1 MGKRITALFIGALC
15 LAGGLAAQTPQPIL
29 KGKVIDRGGETV
41 IGAHV
46 KWKNAQGGAVTD
58 LDGNFSI
65 PETGTELVISFLGY
79 KTQTIKIKPGQK
91 NLVITLEDDAQDLDE
106 LVVVGYG
113 TQKKAS
119 LTGSIETIK
128 SEDLLSL
135 PTANLDEALYGQVA
149 GLQVMQ
155 TTGDPSSAKEANLH
169 IRGINN
175 SPLLVI
181 DGVPRFGTTT
191 SDGEMR
197 LSDLNPDDIE
207 SISILKDAAAAAV
220 YGARAANGVILVQTK
235 RASGN
240 QKVSVNYRGQ
250 MNIQQATQLPDFLDA
265 YEYAKLY
272 NRAVENTPGTANAA
286 YTPEQLEMIRTHSNP
301 NVYGDENL
309 LDYLDNVGY
318 TTTHSVS
325 ANGGNQYVKYY
336 ISGGYTHSKGL
347 YSEVNRDRFNYSA
360 KLDATLT
367 KGLVLSLDI
376 TGSRSNSKNSSYTT
390 IDNAY
395 NSSPLQ
401 VLRFDNGYLASVDGS
416 NPLINV
422 EGLGGYIK
430 DTGKMNTI
438 TANLRWELPWVKGL
452 SVYARATFDNNTR
465 IEKTFDKP
473 VTLYTY
479 DQQTGQFDTDPN
491 TVYPT
496 AKVSIEQIDR
506 FVDNQLYEAGINYN
520 RTFAA
525 KHDVGA
531 MLVANY
537 QQTHNQYMTGENQNA
552 SIYPETIVLQARMTI
567 GTAVTARLLGSET
580 YNQRASL
587 IGRLNYGYDYRY
599 FVEASFRVDGSTYF
613 HPDHR
618 WGFFPSVSAS
628 WVLSNETFFKN
639 WKQKVLSNV
648 KFRASTGLLG
658 DDGLVG
664 EYSYLLTYI
673 ESTREGYNIGGNYRP
688 GIIMSTGNYPNPELT
703 WGKSHDYNIAADLG
717 FWDNRFGLTFEH
729 YWRYETDK
737 ITAAPSYLYPP
748 STGVD
753 GNVPNMNFSKLKAW
767 GWDLTLTHRNTVG
780 KVKYNVDLT
789 LAKSQDKYLDFGDE
803 SSVTPNLRRV
813 GRSSMVWSM
822 YEAEGLFQSQEEI
835 DNWPLDQD
843 GQGNAT
849 LAPGDIKYKDQDGNH
864 VLDTKDLVYV
874 KNSSNPDFNF
884 SLRLG
889 ASYKGFFVN
898 VMFQGATGYQ
908 QNIKELYTT
917 NSGSLQRFQKY
928 HLTDTWTP
936 DNPGA
941 SLPRIKFATANDN
954 NRKESTFW
962 VRDCDFLRLKSLSL
976 GYALQPAVLKKLKLT
991 SASIALQGSNLVTW
1005 SSLSD
1010 LGMDPESLRG
1020 YPIQRSYGITLNLG
1034 F

>member
-1 MGKRITALFIGALC
+1 MKHKSIYTLITAALIC
-15 LAGGLAAQTPQPIL
+15 GNIDAQNALPML

-46 KWKNAQGGAVTD
+46 RWKNDKAAAVTD
-58 LDGNFSI
+58 LDGNFTI
-65 PETGTELVISFLGY
+65 PESGTELVVSFLGY
-79 KTQTIKIKPGQK
+79 KTQYVKVKPGQK
-91 NLVITLEDDAQDLDE
+91 DLVIRLEDDAQELDE
-106 LVVVGYG
+106 LVVIGYG
-113 TQKKAS
+113 TQKKSS

-128 SEDLLSL
+128 SEDLLSM

-181 DGVPRFGTTT
+181 DGVPRFGTNT

-235 RASGN
+235 RAAGN

-250 MNIQQATQLPDFLDA
+250 MNIQQATQLPEFLDA
-265 YEYAKLY
+265 YNYALLY
-272 NRAVENTPGTANAA
+272 NKAVENTPGTTNTA
-286 YTPEQLEMIRTHSNP
+286 YTPEQLEQIRTHSNP
-301 NVYGDENL
+301 NLYGDEDL
-309 LDYLDNVGY
+309 LDYLDNIGY

-325 ANGGNQYVKYY
+325 ANGGNQFLKYY
-336 ISGGYTHSKGL
+336 ISGGYTHSQGL
-347 YSEVNRDRFNYSA
+347 YSGVNRDRFNYSA

-376 TGSRSNSKNSSYTT
+376 MGARTDSKNSSYTT
-390 IDNAY
+390 IDAAY
-395 NSSPLQ
+395 NFSPLQ
-401 VLRFDNGYLASVDGS
+401 VLRFSNGYMASIDGS

-430 DTGKMNTI
+430 DTGRMNTI
-438 TANLRWELPWVKGL
+438 TANLKWELPWVKGL
-452 SVYARATFDNNTR
+452 SMYARATFDNNNR
-465 IEKTFDKP
+465 MEKTFSKP

-479 DQQTGQFDTDPN
+479 DAQTGDYAIDPN

-496 AKVSIEQIDR
+496 AKVTVEQTDR
-506 FVDNQLYEAGINYN
+506 FVNNQLYEAGINYN
-520 RTFAA
+520 RTFNS

-552 SIYPETIVLQARMTI
+552 AIYPEII
-567 GTAVTARLLGSET
+567 GTAVSARLIGSEA

-599 FVEASFRVDGSTYF
+599 FIEASFRVDGSTYF

-618 WGFFPSVSAS
+618 WGFFPSVSGS
-628 WVLSNETFFKN
+628 WVLSNEKFFKEWN
-639 WKQKVLSNV
+639 QKVLSNV

-664 EYSYLLTYI
+664 EYAYLLTFM
-673 ESTREGYNIGGNYRP
+673 ESTREGYNIGGIYRP
-688 GIIMSTGNYPNPELT
+688 GIIMNTGNYPNPELT
-703 WGKSHDYNIAADLG
+703 WGKSHDYNIATDLG
-717 FWDNRFGLTFEH
+717 FWDNRFGLTFEY
-729 YWRYETDK
+729 YWRFETDK

-748 STGVD
+748 STGVS

-767 GWDLTLTHRNTVG
+767 GWDLTLTHRNTIG

-789 LAKSQDKYLDFGDE
+789 LAKSDDKYLDFGDE
-803 SSVTPNLRRV
+803 SSVSPNLRRV
-813 GRSSMVWSM
+813 GRSSMVWAM
-822 YEAEGLFQSQEEI
+822 YEAEGLFQSQKEI
-835 DNWPLDQD
+835 DAYMPNMSEADK
-843 GQGNAT
+843 AA
-849 LAPGDIKYKDQDGNH
+849 LAPGDIKYKDQNNDGK
-864 VLDTKDLVYV
+864 LTTEDMIYV

-884 SLRLG
+884 SIRLG
-889 ASYKGFFVN
+889 ASYKGFFIN
-898 VMFQGATGYQ
+898 AMFQGATGYQ

-917 NSGSLQRFQKY
+917 NSGSLQRFQEY
-928 HLTDTWTP
+928 HLTDCWSS
-936 DNPGA
+936 DNPNA
-941 SLPRIKFATANDN
+941 TLPRIKFATANDN

-962 VRDCDFLRLKSLSL
+962 IRDCDFLRLKSLSI
-976 GYALQPAVLKKLKLT
+976 GYAFQPALLKKIKLN
-991 SASIALQGSNLVTW
+991 SASIALQGSNLLTW
-1005 SSLSD
+1005 SSISD

>member
-1 MGKRITALFIGALC
+1 MKHKCIYTLITAALIC
-15 LAGGLAAQTPQPIL
+15 GNIDAQNALPML

-46 KWKNAQGGAVTD
+46 RWKNDKAAAVTD
-58 LDGNFSI
+58 LDGNFTI
-65 PETGTELVISFLGY
+65 PESGTELVVSFLGY
-79 KTQTIKIKPGQK
+79 KTQYVKVKPGQK
-91 NLVITLEDDAQDLDE
+91 DLIIRLEDDAQELDE
-106 LVVVGYG
+106 LVVIGYG
-113 TQKKAS
+113 TQKKSS

-128 SEDLLSL
+128 SEDLLSM

-181 DGVPRFGTTT
+181 DGVPRFGTST

-250 MNIQQATQLPDFLDA
+250 MNIQQATQLPEFLDA
-265 YEYAKLY
+265 YNYALLY
-272 NRAVENTPGTANAA
+272 NKAVENTPGTTNTA
-286 YTPEQLEMIRTHSNP
+286 YTPEQLEQIRTHSNP
-301 NVYGDENL
+301 NLYGDEDL
-309 LDYLDNVGY
+309 LDYLDNIGY

-325 ANGGNQYVKYY
+325 ANGGNQFLKYY
-336 ISGGYTHSKGL
+336 ISGGYTHSQGL
-347 YSEVNRDRFNYSA
+347 YSGVNRDRFNYSA

-376 TGSRSNSKNSSYTT
+376 MGARTDSKNSSYTT
-390 IDNAY
+390 IDAAY
-395 NSSPLQ
+395 NFSPLQ
-401 VLRFDNGYLASVDGS
+401 VLRFSNGYMASIDGS

-430 DTGKMNTI
+430 DTGRMNTI
-438 TANLRWELPWVKGL
+438 TANLKWELPWVKGL
-452 SVYARATFDNNTR
+452 SMYARATFDNNTR
-465 IEKTFDKP
+465 MEKTFSKP

-479 DQQTGQFDTDPN
+479 DAQTGDYAIDPN

-496 AKVSIEQIDR
+496 AKVTVEQTDR
-506 FVDNQLYEAGINYN
+506 FVNNQLYEAGINYN
-520 RTFAA
+520 RTFNS

-552 SIYPETIVLQARMTI
+552 AIYPEII
-567 GTAVTARLLGSET
+567 GTAVSARLIGSEA

-599 FVEASFRVDGSTYF
+599 FIEASFRVDGSTYF

-618 WGFFPSVSAS
+618 WGFFPSISGS
-628 WVLSNETFFKN
+628 WVLSNEKFFKEWN
-639 WKQKVLSNV
+639 QKVLSNV

-664 EYSYLLTYI
+664 EYAYLLTFM
-673 ESTREGYNIGGNYRP
+673 ESTREGYNIGGIYRP
-688 GIIMSTGNYPNPELT
+688 GIIMNTGNYPNPELT
-703 WGKSHDYNIAADLG
+703 WGKSHDYNIATDLG
-717 FWDNRFGLTFEH
+717 FWDNRFGLTFEY
-729 YWRYETDK
+729 YWRFETDK

-748 STGVD
+748 STGVS

-767 GWDLTLTHRNTVG
+767 GWDLTLTHRNTIG

-789 LAKSQDKYLDFGDE
+789 LAKSDDKYLDFGDE
-803 SSVTPNLRRV
+803 SSVSPNLRRV
-813 GRSSMVWSM
+813 GRSSMVWAM

-835 DNWPLDQD
+835 DAYMPNMSEADK
-843 GQGNAT
+843 AA
-849 LAPGDIKYKDQDGNH
+849 LAPGDIKYKDQNNDGK
-864 VLDTKDLVYV
+864 LTTEDMIYV

-884 SLRLG
+884 SIRLG
-889 ASYKGFFVN
+889 ASYKGFFIN
-898 VMFQGATGYQ
+898 AMFQGATGYQ

-917 NSGSLQRFQKY
+917 NSGSLQRFQEY
-928 HLTDTWTP
+928 HLTDCWSS
-936 DNPGA
+936 DNPNA
-941 SLPRIKFATANDN
+941 TLPRIKFATANDN

-962 VRDCDFLRLKSLSL
+962 IRDCDFLRLKSLSI
-976 GYALQPAVLKKLKLT
+976 GYAFQPALLKKIKLN
-991 SASIALQGSNLVTW
+991 SASIALQGSNLLTW
-1005 SSLSD
+1005 SSISD

>member
-113 TQKKAS
+113 TQKIAS

-325 ANGGNQYVKYY
+325 ANGGNQY

-347 YSEVNRDRFNYSA
+347 YSGVNRDRFNYSA

-390 IDNAY
+390 IDNSY

-552 SIYPETIVLQARMTI
+552 SIYPETI

>member
-1 MGKRITALFIGALC
+1 MKHKSIYTLITAALIC
-15 LAGGLAAQTPQPIL
+15 GNIDAQNALPML

-46 KWKNAQGGAVTD
+46 RWKNDKAAAVTD
-58 LDGNFSI
+58 LDGNFTI
-65 PETGTELVISFLGY
+65 PESGTELVVSFLGY
-79 KTQTIKIKPGQK
+79 KTQYVKVKPGQK
-91 NLVITLEDDAQDLDE
+91 NLVIRLEDDAQELDE
-106 LVVVGYG
+106 LVVIGYG
-113 TQKKAS
+113 TQKKSS

-128 SEDLLSL
+128 SEDLLSM

-181 DGVPRFGTTT
+181 DGVPRFGTNT

-235 RASGN
+235 RAAGN

-250 MNIQQATQLPDFLDA
+250 MNIQQATQLPEFLDA
-265 YEYAKLY
+265 YNYALLY
-272 NRAVENTPGTANAA
+272 NKAVENTPGTTNTA
-286 YTPEQLEMIRTHSNP
+286 YTPEQLEQIRTHSNP
-301 NVYGDENL
+301 NLYGDEDL
-309 LDYLDNVGY
+309 LDYLDNIGY
-318 TTTHSVS
+318 STTHSVS
-325 ANGGNQYVKYY
+325 ANGGNQFLKYY
-336 ISGGYTHSKGL
+336 ISGGYTHSQGL
-347 YSEVNRDRFNYSA
+347 YSGVNRDRFNYSA

-376 TGSRSNSKNSSYTT
+376 MGARTDSKNSSYTT
-390 IDNAY
+390 IDAAY
-395 NSSPLQ
+395 NFSPLQ
-401 VLRFDNGYLASVDGS
+401 VLRFSNGYMASIDGS

-430 DTGKMNTI
+430 DTGRMNTI
-438 TANLRWELPWVKGL
+438 TANLKWELPWVKGL
-452 SVYARATFDNNTR
+452 SMYARATFDNNNR
-465 IEKTFDKP
+465 MEKTFSKP

-479 DQQTGQFDTDPN
+479 DAQTGDYAIDPN

-496 AKVSIEQIDR
+496 AKVTVEQTDR
-506 FVDNQLYEAGINYN
+506 FVNNQLYEAGINYN
-520 RTFAA
+520 RTFNS

-552 SIYPETIVLQARMTI
+552 AIYPEII
-567 GTAVTARLLGSET
+567 GTAVSARLIGSEA

-599 FVEASFRVDGSTYF
+599 FIEASFRVDGSTYF

-618 WGFFPSVSAS
+618 WGFFPSVSGS
-628 WVLSNETFFKN
+628 WVLSNEKFFKEWN
-639 WKQKVLSNV
+639 QKVLSNV

-664 EYSYLLTYI
+664 EYAYLLTFM
-673 ESTREGYNIGGNYRP
+673 ESTREGYNIGGIYRP
-688 GIIMSTGNYPNPELT
+688 GIVMNTGNYPNPELT
-703 WGKSHDYNIAADLG
+703 WGKSHDYNIATDLG
-717 FWDNRFGLTFEH
+717 FWDNRFGLTFEY
-729 YWRYETDK
+729 YWRFETDK

-748 STGVD
+748 STGVS

-767 GWDLTLTHRNTVG
+767 GWDLTLTHRNTIG

-789 LAKSQDKYLDFGDE
+789 LAKSDDKYLDFGDE
-803 SSVTPNLRRV
+803 SSVSPNLRRV
-813 GRSSMVWSM
+813 GRSSMVWAM

-835 DNWPLDQD
+835 DAYMPNMSEADK
-843 GQGNAT
+843 AA
-849 LAPGDIKYKDQDGNH
+849 LAPGDIKYKDQKNDGR
-864 VLDTKDLVYV
+864 LTTEDMIYV

-884 SLRLG
+884 SIRLG
-889 ASYKGFFVN
+889 ASYKGFFIN
-898 VMFQGATGYQ
+898 AMFQGATGYQ

-917 NSGSLQRFQKY
+917 NSGSLQRFQEY
-928 HLTDTWTP
+928 HLTDCWSS
-936 DNPGA
+936 DNPNA
-941 SLPRIKFATANDN
+941 TLPRIKFATANDN

-962 VRDCDFLRLKSLSL
+962 IRDCDFLRLKSLSI
-976 GYALQPAVLKKLKLT
+976 GYAFQPALLKKIKLN
-991 SASIALQGSNLVTW
+991 SASIALQGSNLLTW
-1005 SSLSD
+1005 SSISD

>member
-1 MGKRITALFIGALC
+1 MKHKSIYTLITAALIC
-15 LAGGLAAQTPQPIL
+15 GNIDAQNALPML

-46 KWKNAQGGAVTD
+46 RWKNDKAAAVTD
-58 LDGNFSI
+58 LDGNFTI
-65 PETGTELVISFLGY
+65 PESGTELVVSFLGY
-79 KTQTIKIKPGQK
+79 KTQYVKVKPGQK
-91 NLVITLEDDAQDLDE
+91 NLVIRLEDDAQELDE
-106 LVVVGYG
+106 LVVIGYG
-113 TQKKAS
+113 TQKKSS

-128 SEDLLSL
+128 SEDLLSM

-181 DGVPRFGTTT
+181 DGVPRFGTNT

-235 RASGN
+235 RAAGN

-250 MNIQQATQLPDFLDA
+250 MNIQQATQLPEFLDA
-265 YEYAKLY
+265 YNYALLY
-272 NRAVENTPGTANAA
+272 NKAVENTPGTTNTA
-286 YTPEQLEMIRTHSNP
+286 YTPEQLEQIRTHSNP
-301 NVYGDENL
+301 NLYGDEDL
-309 LDYLDNVGY
+309 LDYLDNIGY
-318 TTTHSVS
+318 STTHSVS
-325 ANGGNQYVKYY
+325 ANGGNQFLKYY
-336 ISGGYTHSKGL
+336 ISGGYTHSQGL
-347 YSEVNRDRFNYSA
+347 YSGVNRDRFNYSA

-376 TGSRSNSKNSSYTT
+376 MGARTDSKNSSYTT
-390 IDNAY
+390 IDAAY
-395 NSSPLQ
+395 NFSPLQ
-401 VLRFDNGYLASVDGS
+401 VLRFSNGYMASIDGS

-430 DTGKMNTI
+430 DTGRMNTI
-438 TANLRWELPWVKGL
+438 TANLKWELPWVKGL
-452 SVYARATFDNNTR
+452 SMYARATFDNNNR
-465 IEKTFDKP
+465 MEKTFSKP

-479 DQQTGQFDTDPN
+479 DAQTGDYAIDPN

-496 AKVSIEQIDR
+496 AKVTVEQTDR
-506 FVDNQLYEAGINYN
+506 FVNNQLYEAGINYN
-520 RTFAA
+520 RTFNS

-552 SIYPETIVLQARMTI
+552 AIYPEII
-567 GTAVTARLLGSET
+567 GTAVSARLIGSEA

-599 FVEASFRVDGSTYF
+599 FIEASFRVDGSTYF

-618 WGFFPSVSAS
+618 WGFFPSVSGS
-628 WVLSNETFFKN
+628 WVLSNEKFFKEWN
-639 WKQKVLSNV
+639 QKVLSNV

-664 EYSYLLTYI
+664 EYAYLLTFM
-673 ESTREGYNIGGNYRP
+673 ESTREGYNIGGIYRP
-688 GIIMSTGNYPNPELT
+688 GIVMNTGNYPNPELT
-703 WGKSHDYNIAADLG
+703 WGKSHDYNIATDLG
-717 FWDNRFGLTFEH
+717 FWDNRFGLTFEY
-729 YWRYETDK
+729 YWRFETDK

-748 STGVD
+748 STGVS

-767 GWDLTLTHRNTVG
+767 GWDLTLTHRNTIG

-789 LAKSQDKYLDFGDE
+789 LAKSDDKYLNFGDE
-803 SSVTPNLRRV
+803 SSVSPNLRRV
-813 GRSSMVWSM
+813 GRSSMVWAM

-835 DNWPLDQD
+835 DAYMHNMSEADK
-843 GQGNAT
+843 AA
-849 LAPGDIKYKDQDGNH
+849 LAPGDIKYKDQNNDGR
-864 VLDTKDLVYV
+864 LTTEDMIYV

-884 SLRLG
+884 SIRLG
-889 ASYKGFFVN
+889 ASYKGFFIN
-898 VMFQGATGYQ
+898 AMFQGATGYQ

-917 NSGSLQRFQKY
+917 NSGSLQRFQEY
-928 HLTDTWTP
+928 HLTDCWSS
-936 DNPGA
+936 DNPNA
-941 SLPRIKFATANDN
+941 TLPRIKFATANDN

-962 VRDCDFLRLKSLSL
+962 IRDCDFLRLKSLSI
-976 GYALQPAVLKKLKLT
+976 GYAFQPALLKKIKLN
-991 SASIALQGSNLVTW
+991 SASIALQGSNLLTW
-1005 SSLSD
+1005 SSISD

>member
-1 MGKRITALFIGALC
+1 MRKRISTWLACALLLC
-15 LAGGLAAQTPQPIL
+15 GGLAAQNTAPRPVV
-29 KGKVIDRGGETV
+29 KGKVVDQGGETV

-46 KWKNAQGGAVTD
+46 KWKGDKLGAVTD

-65 PETGTELVISFLGY
+65 PENGTELVISFLGY
-79 KTQTIKIKPGQK
+79 KTRTVKVRPGQQ
-91 NLVITLEDDAQDLDE
+91 NLVVTLEDDAQDLDE
-106 LVVVGYG
+106 LVVIGYG
-113 TQKKAS
+113 TQKKSS
-119 LTGSIETIK
+119 LTSSIETIK
-128 SEDLLSL
+128 REDILAM

-155 TTGDPSSAKEANLH
+155 TTGDPSSAKETDLH

-175 SPLLVI
+175 APLLVI
-181 DGVPRFGTTT
+181 DGVPRFGTST

-220 YGARAANGVILVQTK
+220 YGSRAANGVILVQTK
-235 RASGN
+235 RAEGN

-250 MNIQQATQLPDFLDA
+250 MNIQQAAQLPDFLDA
-265 YEYAKLY
+265 YQYALLY
-272 NRAVENTPGTANAA
+272 NRAVENTPETTNTP

-325 ANGGNQYVKYY
+325 ANGGNQYVRYY

-347 YSEVNRDRFNYSA
+347 YSGVNRDRFNYSA
-360 KLDATLT
+360 KLDATLA
-367 KGLVLSLDI
+367 KGLTLSLDI
-376 TGSRSNSKNSSYTT
+376 TGSNSKSKNSSYTT
-390 IDNAY
+390 VDAAY
-395 NSSPLQ
+395 NFSPLE
-401 VLRFDNGYLASVDGS
+401 VLRFQNGDLASLDGS
-416 NPLINV
+416 NPLINIY
-422 EGLGGYIK
+422 GMGGYIK
-430 DTGKMNTI
+430 DTGKMNTV

-452 SVYARATFDNNTR
+452 SVYARATFDNNSR
-465 IEKTFDKP
+465 IEKTFSKP

-479 DQQTGQFDTDPN
+479 DEQTGQYETDPN

-496 AKVSIEQIDR
+496 AKVTNEQIDR
-506 FVDNQLYEAGINYN
+506 FVNNQLYEAGINYA
-520 RTFAA
+520 RTFNAR
-525 KHDVGA
+525 HDFSA

-552 SIYPETIVLQARMTI
+552 SIFPEII
-567 GTAVTARLLGSET
+567 GTAVSARLIGSET

-587 IGRLNYGYDYRY
+587 VGRLTYGYANRY
-599 FVEASFRVDGSTYF
+599 FVEGSFRVDGSTYF
-613 HPDHR
+613 HPDNR
-618 WGFFPSVSAS
+618 WGFFPSISAS
-628 WVLSNETFFKN
+628 WVLSNEEFFKRWN
-639 WKQKVLSNV
+639 QPVLSNV

-664 EYSYLLTYI
+664 EYSYLMTYI
-673 ESTREGYNIGGNYRP
+673 ESTRGGYNIGGNFRP
-688 GIIMSTGNYPNPELT
+688 GIIMNTGNYPNPELT

-717 FWDNRFGLTFEH
+717 FWDNRFGLTFEY
-729 YWRYETDK
+729 YWRFETDK
-737 ITAAPSYLYPP
+737 ITSAPAYLYPP
-748 STGVD
+748 TTGVD

-767 GWDLTLTHRNTVG
+767 GWDLTLTHRNTIG

-789 LAKSQDKYLDFGDE
+789 LAKSDDKYLDYGDE
-803 SSVTPNLRRV
+803 SSLSPNRWRA

-822 YEAEGLFQSQEEI
+822 YEAAGLFQSQEEI
-835 DNWPLDQD
+835 DNWPVDQD
-843 GQGNAT
+843 GQRNAT
-849 LAPGDIKYKDQDGNH
+849 LAPGDIKYKDQNGDH
-864 VLDTKDLVYV
+864 KLSTEDLIYV

-898 VMFQGATGYQ
+898 AMFQGATGYQ

-917 NSGSLQRFQKY
+917 NSGTLQRFQDY
-928 HLTDTWTP
+928 HLTDTWSK
-936 DNPGA
+936 DNPNA

-954 NRKESTFW
+954 NRRESTFW
-962 VRDCDFLRLKSLSL
+962 VRDCDFLRLKTLSV
-976 GYALQPAVLKKLKLT
+976 GYALQPKTLKKLKLS

-1005 SSLSD
+1005 SSIKD

>member
-1 MGKRITALFIGALC
+1 MKHKSIYTLITAALIC
-15 LAGGLAAQTPQPIL
+15 GNIDAQNALPML

-46 KWKNAQGGAVTD
+46 RWKNDKAAAVTD
-58 LDGNFSI
+58 LDGNFTI
-65 PETGTELVISFLGY
+65 PESGTELVVSFLGY
-79 KTQTIKIKPGQK
+79 KTQYVKVKPGQK
-91 NLVITLEDDAQDLDE
+91 NLVIRLEDDAQELDE
-106 LVVVGYG
+106 LVVIGYG
-113 TQKKAS
+113 TQKKSS

-128 SEDLLSL
+128 SEDLLSM

-181 DGVPRFGTTT
+181 DGVPRFGTNT

-235 RASGN
+235 RAAGN

-250 MNIQQATQLPDFLDA
+250 MNIQQATQLPEFLDA
-265 YEYAKLY
+265 YNYALLY
-272 NRAVENTPGTANAA
+272 NKAVENTPGTTNTA
-286 YTPEQLEMIRTHSNP
+286 YTPEQLEQIRTHSNP
-301 NVYGDENL
+301 NLYGDEDL
-309 LDYLDNVGY
+309 LDYLDNIGY

-325 ANGGNQYVKYY
+325 ANGGNQFLKYY
-336 ISGGYTHSKGL
+336 ISGGYTHSQGL
-347 YSEVNRDRFNYSA
+347 YSGVNRDRFNYSA

-376 TGSRSNSKNSSYTT
+376 MGARTDSKNSSYTT
-390 IDNAY
+390 IDAAY
-395 NSSPLQ
+395 NFSPLQ
-401 VLRFDNGYLASVDGS
+401 VLRFSNGYMASIDGS

-430 DTGKMNTI
+430 DTGRMNTI
-438 TANLRWELPWVKGL
+438 TANLKWELPWVKGL
-452 SVYARATFDNNTR
+452 SMYARATFDNNNR
-465 IEKTFDKP
+465 MEKTFSKP

-479 DQQTGQFDTDPN
+479 DAQTGDYAIDPN

-496 AKVSIEQIDR
+496 AKVTVEQTDR
-506 FVDNQLYEAGINYN
+506 FVNNQLYEAGINYN
-520 RTFAA
+520 RTFNS

-552 SIYPETIVLQARMTI
+552 AIYPEII
-567 GTAVTARLLGSET
+567 GTAVSARLIGSEA

-599 FVEASFRVDGSTYF
+599 FIEASFRVDGSTYF

-618 WGFFPSVSAS
+618 WGFFPSVSGS
-628 WVLSNETFFKN
+628 WVLSNEKFFKEWN
-639 WKQKVLSNV
+639 QKVLSNV

-664 EYSYLLTYI
+664 EYAYLLTFM
-673 ESTREGYNIGGNYRP
+673 ESTREGYNIGGIYRP
-688 GIIMSTGNYPNPELT
+688 GIIMNTGNYPNPELT
-703 WGKSHDYNIAADLG
+703 WGKSHDYNIATDLG
-717 FWDNRFGLTFEH
+717 FWDNRFGLTFEY
-729 YWRYETDK
+729 YWRFETDK

-748 STGVD
+748 STGVS

-767 GWDLTLTHRNTVG
+767 GWDLTLTHRNTIG

-789 LAKSQDKYLDFGDE
+789 LAKSDDKYLDFGNE
-803 SSVTPNLRRV
+803 SSVSPNLRRV
-813 GRSSMVWSM
+813 GRSSMVWAM

-835 DNWPLDQD
+835 DAYMPNMSEADK
-843 GQGNAT
+843 AA
-849 LAPGDIKYKDQDGNH
+849 LAPGDIKYKDQNNDGK
-864 VLDTKDLVYV
+864 LTTEDMIYV

-884 SLRLG
+884 SIRLG
-889 ASYKGFFVN
+889 ASYKGFFIN
-898 VMFQGATGYQ
+898 AMFQGATGYQ

-917 NSGSLQRFQKY
+917 NSGSLQRFQEY
-928 HLTDTWTP
+928 HLTDCWSS
-936 DNPGA
+936 DNPNA
-941 SLPRIKFATANDN
+941 TLPRIKFATANDN

-962 VRDCDFLRLKSLSL
+962 IRDCDFLRLKSLSI
-976 GYALQPAVLKKLKLT
+976 GYAFQPALLKKIKLN
-991 SASIALQGSNLVTW
+991 SASIALQGSNLLTW
-1005 SSLSD
+1005 SSISD

>member
-1 MGKRITALFIGALC
+1 MKHKSIYTLITAALIC
-15 LAGGLAAQTPQPIL
+15 GNIDAQNALPML

-46 KWKNAQGGAVTD
+46 RWKNDKAAAVTD
-58 LDGNFSI
+58 LDGNFTI
-65 PETGTELVISFLGY
+65 PESGTELVVSFLGY
-79 KTQTIKIKPGQK
+79 KTQYVKVKPGQK
-91 NLVITLEDDAQDLDE
+91 DLVIRLEDDAQELDE
-106 LVVVGYG
+106 LVVIGYG
-113 TQKKAS
+113 TQKKSS

-128 SEDLLSL
+128 SEDLLSM

-181 DGVPRFGTTT
+181 DGVPRFGTNT

-235 RASGN
+235 RAAGN

-250 MNIQQATQLPDFLDA
+250 MNIQQATQLPEFLDA
-265 YEYAKLY
+265 YNYALLY
-272 NRAVENTPGTANAA
+272 NKAVENTPGTTNTA
-286 YTPEQLEMIRTHSNP
+286 YTPEQLEQIRTHANP
-301 NVYGDENL
+301 NLYGDEDL
-309 LDYLDNVGY
+309 LDYLDNIGY

-325 ANGGNQYVKYY
+325 ANGGNQFLKYY
-336 ISGGYTHSKGL
+336 ISGGYTHSQGL
-347 YSEVNRDRFNYSA
+347 YSGVNRDRFNYSA

-376 TGSRSNSKNSSYTT
+376 MGARTDSKNSSYTT
-390 IDNAY
+390 IDAAY
-395 NSSPLQ
+395 NFSPLQ
-401 VLRFDNGYLASVDGS
+401 VLRFSNGYMASIDGS

-430 DTGKMNTI
+430 DTGRMNTI
-438 TANLRWELPWVKGL
+438 TANLKWELPWVKGL
-452 SVYARATFDNNTR
+452 SMYARATFDNNNR
-465 IEKTFDKP
+465 MEKTFSKP

-479 DQQTGQFDTDPN
+479 DAQTGDYAIDPN

-496 AKVSIEQIDR
+496 AKVTVEQTDR
-506 FVDNQLYEAGINYN
+506 FVNNQLYEAGINYN
-520 RTFAA
+520 RTFNS

-552 SIYPETIVLQARMTI
+552 AIYPEII
-567 GTAVTARLLGSET
+567 GTAVSARLIGSEA

-599 FVEASFRVDGSTYF
+599 FIEASFRVDGSTYF

-618 WGFFPSVSAS
+618 WGFFPSISGS
-628 WVLSNETFFKN
+628 WVLSNEKFFKEWN
-639 WKQKVLSNV
+639 QKVLSNV

-664 EYSYLLTYI
+664 EYAYLLTFM
-673 ESTREGYNIGGNYRP
+673 ESTREGYNIGGIYRP
-688 GIIMSTGNYPNPELT
+688 GIIMNTGNYPNPELT
-703 WGKSHDYNIAADLG
+703 WGKSHDYNIATDLG
-717 FWDNRFGLTFEH
+717 FWDNRFGLTFEY
-729 YWRYETDK
+729 YWRFETDK

-748 STGVD
+748 STGVS

-767 GWDLTLTHRNTVG
+767 GWDLTLTHRNTIG

-789 LAKSQDKYLDFGDE
+789 LAKSDDKYLDFGDE
-803 SSVTPNLRRV
+803 SSVSPNLRRV
-813 GRSSMVWSM
+813 GRSSMVWAM

-835 DNWPLDQD
+835 DAYMPNMSEADK
-843 GQGNAT
+843 AA
-849 LAPGDIKYKDQDGNH
+849 LAPGDIKYKDQNNDGK
-864 VLDTKDLVYV
+864 LTTEDMIYV

-884 SLRLG
+884 SIRLG
-889 ASYKGFFVN
+889 ASYKGFFIN
-898 VMFQGATGYQ
+898 AMFQGATGYQ

-917 NSGSLQRFQKY
+917 NSGSLQRFQEY
-928 HLTDTWTP
+928 HLTDCWSS
-936 DNPGA
+936 DNPNA
-941 SLPRIKFATANDN
+941 TLPRIKFATANDN

-962 VRDCDFLRLKSLSL
+962 IRDCDFLRLKSLSI
-976 GYALQPAVLKKLKLT
+976 GYAFQPALLKKIKLN
-991 SASIALQGSNLVTW
+991 SASIALQGSNLLTW
-1005 SSLSD
+1005 SSISD

>member
-1 MGKRITALFIGALC
+1 MKHKSIYTLITAALIC
-15 LAGGLAAQTPQPIL
+15 GNIDAQNALPML

-46 KWKNAQGGAVTD
+46 RWKNDKAAAVTD
-58 LDGNFSI
+58 LDGNFTI
-65 PETGTELVISFLGY
+65 PESGTELVVSFLGY
-79 KTQTIKIKPGQK
+79 KTQYVKVKPGQK
-91 NLVITLEDDAQDLDE
+91 DLVIRLEDDAQELDE
-106 LVVVGYG
+106 LVVIGYG
-113 TQKKAS
+113 TQKKSS

-128 SEDLLSL
+128 SEDLLSM

-181 DGVPRFGTTT
+181 DGVPRFGTNT

-235 RASGN
+235 RAAGN

-250 MNIQQATQLPDFLDA
+250 MNIQQATQLPEFLDA
-265 YEYAKLY
+265 YNYALLY
-272 NRAVENTPGTANAA
+272 NKAVENTPGTTNTA
-286 YTPEQLEMIRTHSNP
+286 YTPEQLEQIRTHSNP
-301 NVYGDENL
+301 NLYGDEDL
-309 LDYLDNVGY
+309 LDYLDNIGY

-325 ANGGNQYVKYY
+325 ANGGNQFLKYY
-336 ISGGYTHSKGL
+336 ISGGYTHSQGL
-347 YSEVNRDRFNYSA
+347 YSGVNRDRFNYSA

-376 TGSRSNSKNSSYTT
+376 MGARTDSKNSSYTT
-390 IDNAY
+390 IDAAY
-395 NSSPLQ
+395 NFSPLQ
-401 VLRFDNGYLASVDGS
+401 VLRFSNGYMASIDGS

-430 DTGKMNTI
+430 DTGRMNTI
-438 TANLRWELPWVKGL
+438 TANLKWELPWVKGL
-452 SVYARATFDNNTR
+452 SMYARATFDNNTR
-465 IEKTFDKP
+465 MEKTFSKP

-479 DQQTGQFDTDPN
+479 DAQTGDYAIDPN

-496 AKVSIEQIDR
+496 AKVTVEQTDR
-506 FVDNQLYEAGINYN
+506 FVNNQLYEAGINYN
-520 RTFAA
+520 RTFNS
-525 KHDVGA
+525 KHHVGA
-531 MLVANY
+531 MLVTNY

-552 SIYPETIVLQARMTI
+552 AIYPEII
-567 GTAVTARLLGSET
+567 GTAVSARLIGSEA

-599 FVEASFRVDGSTYF
+599 FIEASFRVDGSTYF

-618 WGFFPSVSAS
+618 WGFFPSVSGS
-628 WVLSNETFFKN
+628 WVLSNEKFFKEWN
-639 WKQKVLSNV
+639 QKVLSNV

-664 EYSYLLTYI
+664 EYAYLLTFM
-673 ESTREGYNIGGNYRP
+673 ESTREGYNIGGIYRP
-688 GIIMSTGNYPNPELT
+688 GIVMNTGNYPNPELT
-703 WGKSHDYNIAADLG
+703 WGKSHDYNIATDLG
-717 FWDNRFGLTFEH
+717 FWDNRFGLTFEY
-729 YWRYETDK
+729 YWRFETDK

-748 STGVD
+748 STGVS

-767 GWDLTLTHRNTVG
+767 GWDLTLTHRNTIG

-789 LAKSQDKYLDFGDE
+789 LAKSDDKYLNFGDE
-803 SSVTPNLRRV
+803 SSVSPNLRRV
-813 GRSSMVWSM
+813 GRSSMVWAM

-835 DNWPLDQD
+835 DAYMPNMSEADK
-843 GQGNAT
+843 AA
-849 LAPGDIKYKDQDGNH
+849 LAPGDIKYKDQNNDGR
-864 VLDTKDLVYV
+864 LTTEDMIYV

-884 SLRLG
+884 SIRLG
-889 ASYKGFFVN
+889 ASYKGFFIN
-898 VMFQGATGYQ
+898 AMFQGATGYQ

-917 NSGSLQRFQKY
+917 NSGSLQRFQEY
-928 HLTDTWTP
+928 HLTDCWSS
-936 DNPGA
+936 DNPNA
-941 SLPRIKFATANDN
+941 TLPRIKFATANDN

-962 VRDCDFLRLKSLSL
+962 IRDCDFLRLKSLSI
-976 GYALQPAVLKKLKLT
+976 GYAFQPALLKKIKLN
-991 SASIALQGSNLVTW
+991 SASIALQGSNLLTW
-1005 SSLSD
+1005 SSISD

>member
-91 NLVITLEDDAQDLDE
+91 NLVVTLEDDAQDLDE

-207 SISILKDAAAAAV
+207 SISILKDAAAV

-272 NRAVENTPGTANAA
+272 NRAVENTPGTTNTA

-347 YSEVNRDRFNYSA
+347 YSGVNRDRFNYSA

-367 KGLVLSLDI
+367 KGLVLSLDL

-395 NSSPLQ
+395 NFSPLQ
-401 VLRFDNGYLASVDGS
+401 VLRFDNGYLASADGS

-465 IEKTFDKP
+465 IEKTFNKP

-552 SIYPETIVLQARMTI
+552 SIYPETI

-599 FVEASFRVDGSTYF
+599 FVEASFRVDGSSYF

>member
-91 NLVITLEDDAQDLDE
+91 NLVVTLEDDAQDLDE

-347 YSEVNRDRFNYSA
+347 YSGVNRDRFNYSA

-552 SIYPETIVLQARMTI
+552 SIYPETI

-737 ITAAPSYLYPP
+737 ITA
-748 STGVD
+748 
-753 GNVPNMNFSKLKAW
+753 PN
-767 GWDLTLTHRNTVG
+767 
-780 KVKYNVDLT
+780 
-789 LAKSQDKYLDFGDE
+789 
-803 SSVTPNLRRV
+803 
-813 GRSSMVWSM
+813 
-822 YEAEGLFQSQEEI
+822 
-835 DNWPLDQD
+835 
-843 GQGNAT
+843 
-849 LAPGDIKYKDQDGNH
+849 
-864 VLDTKDLVYV
+864 
-874 KNSSNPDFNF
+874 
-884 SLRLG
+884 
-889 ASYKGFFVN
+889 
-898 VMFQGATGYQ
+898 
-908 QNIKELYTT
+908 
-917 NSGSLQRFQKY
+917 RF
-928 HLTDTWTP
+928 L
-936 DNPGA
+936 
-941 SLPRIKFATANDN
+941 
-954 NRKESTFW
+954 
-962 VRDCDFLRLKSLSL
+962 
-976 GYALQPAVLKKLKLT
+976 
-991 SASIALQGSNLVTW
+991 
-1005 SSLSD
+1005 
-1010 LGMDPESLRG
+1010 
-1020 YPIQRSYGITLNLG
+1020 
-1034 F
+1034 

>member
-1 MGKRITALFIGALC
+1 MKHKSIYTLITAALIC
-15 LAGGLAAQTPQPIL
+15 GNIDAQNALPML

-46 KWKNAQGGAVTD
+46 RWKNDKAAAVTD
-58 LDGNFSI
+58 LDGNFTI
-65 PETGTELVISFLGY
+65 PESGTELVVSFLGY
-79 KTQTIKIKPGQK
+79 KTQYVKVKPGQK
-91 NLVITLEDDAQDLDE
+91 NLVIRLEDDAQELDE
-106 LVVVGYG
+106 LVVIGYG
-113 TQKKAS
+113 TQKKSS

-128 SEDLLSL
+128 SEDLLSM

-181 DGVPRFGTTT
+181 DGVPRFGTNT

-235 RASGN
+235 RATGN

-250 MNIQQATQLPDFLDA
+250 MNIQQATQLPEFLDA
-265 YEYAKLY
+265 YNYALLY
-272 NRAVENTPGTANAA
+272 NKAVENTPGTTNTA
-286 YTPEQLEMIRTHSNP
+286 YTPEQLEQIRTHSNP
-301 NVYGDENL
+301 NLYGDEDL
-309 LDYLDNVGY
+309 LDYLDNIGY
-318 TTTHSVS
+318 STTHSVS
-325 ANGGNQYVKYY
+325 ANGGNQFLKYY
-336 ISGGYTHSKGL
+336 ISGGYTHSQGL
-347 YSEVNRDRFNYSA
+347 YSGVNRDRFNYSA

-376 TGSRSNSKNSSYTT
+376 MGARTDSKNSSYTT
-390 IDNAY
+390 IDAAY
-395 NSSPLQ
+395 NFSPLQ
-401 VLRFDNGYLASVDGS
+401 VLRFSNGYMASIDGS

-430 DTGKMNTI
+430 DTGRMNTI
-438 TANLRWELPWVKGL
+438 TANLKWELPWVKGL
-452 SVYARATFDNNTR
+452 SMYARATFDNNNR
-465 IEKTFDKP
+465 MEKTFSKP

-479 DQQTGQFDTDPN
+479 DAQTGDYAIDPN

-496 AKVSIEQIDR
+496 AKVTVEQTDR
-506 FVDNQLYEAGINYN
+506 FVNNQLYEAGINYN
-520 RTFAA
+520 RTFNS

-552 SIYPETIVLQARMTI
+552 AIYPEII
-567 GTAVTARLLGSET
+567 GTAVSARLIGSEA

-599 FVEASFRVDGSTYF
+599 FIEASFRVDGSTYF

-618 WGFFPSVSAS
+618 WGFFPSVSGS
-628 WVLSNETFFKN
+628 WVLSNEKFFKEWN
-639 WKQKVLSNV
+639 QKVLSNV

-664 EYSYLLTYI
+664 EYAYLLTFM
-673 ESTREGYNIGGNYRP
+673 ESTREGYNIGGIYRP
-688 GIIMSTGNYPNPELT
+688 GIVMNTGNYPNPELT
-703 WGKSHDYNIAADLG
+703 WGKSHDYNIATDLG
-717 FWDNRFGLTFEH
+717 FWDNRFGLTFEY
-729 YWRYETDK
+729 YWRFETDK

-748 STGVD
+748 STGVS

-767 GWDLTLTHRNTVG
+767 GWDLTLTHRNTIG

-789 LAKSQDKYLDFGDE
+789 LAKSDDKYLNFGDE
-803 SSVTPNLRRV
+803 SSVSPNLRRV
-813 GRSSMVWSM
+813 GRSSMVWAM

-835 DNWPLDQD
+835 DAYMPNMSEADK
-843 GQGNAT
+843 AA
-849 LAPGDIKYKDQDGNH
+849 LAPGDIKYKDQNNDGR
-864 VLDTKDLVYV
+864 LTTEDMIYV

-884 SLRLG
+884 SIRLG
-889 ASYKGFFVN
+889 ASYKGFFIN
-898 VMFQGATGYQ
+898 AMFQGATGYQ

-917 NSGSLQRFQKY
+917 NSGSLQRFQEY
-928 HLTDTWTP
+928 HLTDCWSS
-936 DNPGA
+936 DNPNA
-941 SLPRIKFATANDN
+941 TLPRIKFATANDN

-962 VRDCDFLRLKSLSL
+962 IRDCDFLRLKSLSI
-976 GYALQPAVLKKLKLT
+976 GYAFQPALLKKIKLN
-991 SASIALQGSNLVTW
+991 SASIALQGSNLLTW
-1005 SSLSD
+1005 SSISD

>member
-325 ANGGNQYVKYY
+325 ANGGNQYVEYY

-347 YSEVNRDRFNYSA
+347 YSGVNRDRFNYSA

-552 SIYPETIVLQARMTI
+552 SIYPETI

-664 EYSYLLTYI
+664 E
-673 ESTREGYNIGGNYRP
+673 
-688 GIIMSTGNYPNPELT
+688 
-703 WGKSHDYNIAADLG
+703 
-717 FWDNRFGLTFEH
+717 
-729 YWRYETDK
+729 
-737 ITAAPSYLYPP
+737 
-748 STGVD
+748 
-753 GNVPNMNFSKLKAW
+753 
-767 GWDLTLTHRNTVG
+767 
-780 KVKYNVDLT
+780 
-789 LAKSQDKYLDFGDE
+789 
-803 SSVTPNLRRV
+803 
-813 GRSSMVWSM
+813 
-822 YEAEGLFQSQEEI
+822 
-835 DNWPLDQD
+835 
-843 GQGNAT
+843 
-849 LAPGDIKYKDQDGNH
+849 
-864 VLDTKDLVYV
+864 
-874 KNSSNPDFNF
+874 
-884 SLRLG
+884 
-889 ASYKGFFVN
+889 
-898 VMFQGATGYQ
+898 
-908 QNIKELYTT
+908 
-917 NSGSLQRFQKY
+917 
-928 HLTDTWTP
+928 
-936 DNPGA
+936 
-941 SLPRIKFATANDN
+941 
-954 NRKESTFW
+954 
-962 VRDCDFLRLKSLSL
+962 
-976 GYALQPAVLKKLKLT
+976 
-991 SASIALQGSNLVTW
+991 
-1005 SSLSD
+1005 
-1010 LGMDPESLRG
+1010 
-1020 YPIQRSYGITLNLG
+1020 
-1034 F
+1034 

>member
-347 YSEVNRDRFNYSA
+347 YSGVNRDRFNYSA

-452 SVYARATFDNNTR
+452 SARATFDNNTR

-552 SIYPETIVLQARMTI
+552 SIYPETI

-767 GWDLTLTHRNTVG
+767 GWDLTLTHRNTIG

>member
-1 MGKRITALFIGALC
+1 MKHKSIYTLITAALIC
-15 LAGGLAAQTPQPIL
+15 GNIDAQNALPML

-46 KWKNAQGGAVTD
+46 RWKNDKAAAVTD
-58 LDGNFSI
+58 LDGNFTI
-65 PETGTELVISFLGY
+65 PESGTELVVSFLGY
-79 KTQTIKIKPGQK
+79 KTQYVKVKPGQK
-91 NLVITLEDDAQDLDE
+91 NLVIRLEDDAQELDE
-106 LVVVGYG
+106 LVVIGYG
-113 TQKKAS
+113 TQKKSS

-128 SEDLLSL
+128 SEDLLSM

-181 DGVPRFGTTT
+181 DGVPRFGTNT

-235 RASGN
+235 RAAGN

-250 MNIQQATQLPDFLDA
+250 MNIQQATQLPEFLDA
-265 YEYAKLY
+265 YNYALLY
-272 NRAVENTPGTANAA
+272 NKAVENTPGTTNTA
-286 YTPEQLEMIRTHSNP
+286 YTPEQLEQIRTHSNP
-301 NVYGDENL
+301 NLYGDEDL
-309 LDYLDNVGY
+309 LDYLDNIGY

-325 ANGGNQYVKYY
+325 ANGGNQFLKYY
-336 ISGGYTHSKGL
+336 ISGGYTHSQGL
-347 YSEVNRDRFNYSA
+347 YSGVNRDRFNYSA

-376 TGSRSNSKNSSYTT
+376 MGARTDSKNSSYTT
-390 IDNAY
+390 IDAAY
-395 NSSPLQ
+395 NFSPLQ
-401 VLRFDNGYLASVDGS
+401 VLRFSNGYMASIDGS

-430 DTGKMNTI
+430 DTGRMNTI
-438 TANLRWELPWVKGL
+438 TANLKWELPWVKGL
-452 SVYARATFDNNTR
+452 SMYARATFDNNNR
-465 IEKTFDKP
+465 MEKTFSKP

-479 DQQTGQFDTDPN
+479 DAQTGDYAIDPN

-496 AKVSIEQIDR
+496 AKVTVEQTDR
-506 FVDNQLYEAGINYN
+506 FVNNQLYEAGINYN
-520 RTFAA
+520 RTFNS

-552 SIYPETIVLQARMTI
+552 AIYPEII
-567 GTAVTARLLGSET
+567 GTAVSARLIGSEA

-599 FVEASFRVDGSTYF
+599 FIEASFRVDGSTYF

-618 WGFFPSVSAS
+618 WGFFPSVSGS
-628 WVLSNETFFKN
+628 WVLSNEKFFKEWN
-639 WKQKVLSNV
+639 QKVLSNV

-664 EYSYLLTYI
+664 EYAYLLTFM
-673 ESTREGYNIGGNYRP
+673 ESTREGYNIGGIYRP
-688 GIIMSTGNYPNPELT
+688 GIIMNTGNYPNPELT
-703 WGKSHDYNIAADLG
+703 WGKSHDYNIATDLG
-717 FWDNRFGLTFEH
+717 FWDNRFGLTFEY
-729 YWRYETDK
+729 YWRFETDK

-748 STGVD
+748 STGVS

-767 GWDLTLTHRNTVG
+767 GWDLTLTHRNTIG

-789 LAKSQDKYLDFGDE
+789 LAKSDDKYLDFGDE
-803 SSVTPNLRRV
+803 SSVSPNLRRV
-813 GRSSMVWSM
+813 GRSSMVWAM

-835 DNWPLDQD
+835 DAYMPNMSEADK
-843 GQGNAT
+843 AA
-849 LAPGDIKYKDQDGNH
+849 LAPGDIKYKDQNNDGK
-864 VLDTKDLVYV
+864 LTTEDMIYV

-884 SLRLG
+884 SIRLG
-889 ASYKGFFVN
+889 ASYKGFFIN
-898 VMFQGATGYQ
+898 AMFQGATGYQ

-917 NSGSLQRFQKY
+917 NSGSLQRFQEY
-928 HLTDTWTP
+928 HLTDCWSS
-936 DNPGA
+936 DNPNA
-941 SLPRIKFATANDN
+941 TLPRIKFATANDN

-962 VRDCDFLRLKSLSL
+962 IRDCDFLRLKSLSI
-976 GYALQPAVLKKLKLT
+976 GYAFQPALLKKIKLN
-991 SASIALQGSNLVTW
+991 SASIALQGSNLLTW
-1005 SSLSD
+1005 SSISD

>member
-1 MGKRITALFIGALC
+1 MKHKSIFTLFAASLLCGHIGAQNAL
-15 LAGGLAAQTPQPIL
+15 PML

-46 KWKNAQGGAVTD
+46 RWKNDKAAAVTD
-58 LDGNFSI
+58 LDGNFII
-65 PETGTELVISFLGY
+65 PETGSELVVSFLGY
-79 KTQTIKIKPGQK
+79 KTQYVKVKPGQK
-91 NLVITLEDDAQDLDE
+91 DLVIRLEDDAQELDE

-113 TQKKAS
+113 TQKKSS

-128 SEDLLSL
+128 SEDLLSM

-181 DGVPRFGTTT
+181 DGVPRFGTST

-235 RASGN
+235 RAAGD

-265 YEYAKLY
+265 YNYALLY
-272 NRAVENTPGTANAA
+272 NRAVENTPGTANTA
-286 YTPEQLEMIRTHSNP
+286 YTPEQLEQIRTHSNP
-301 NVYGDENL
+301 NLYGDEDL

-325 ANGGNQYVKYY
+325 ANGGNQFLKYY

-347 YSEVNRDRFNYSA
+347 YSGVNRDRFNYSA

-376 TGSRSNSKNSSYTT
+376 MGARTDSKNSSYTT
-390 IDNAY
+390 IDAAY
-395 NSSPLQ
+395 NFSPLQ
-401 VLRFDNGYLASVDGS
+401 VLRFSNGYMASVDGS

-430 DTGKMNTI
+430 DTGRMNTI
-438 TANLRWELPWVKGL
+438 TANLKWDLPWVKGL
-452 SVYARATFDNNTR
+452 SIYARATFDNNTR
-465 IEKTFDKP
+465 MEKTFSKP

-479 DQQTGQFDTDPN
+479 DAQTNEYSIDPN

-496 AKVSIEQIDR
+496 AKTTVEQIDR
-506 FVDNQLYEAGINYN
+506 FVNNQLYEAGINYN
-520 RTFAA
+520 RTFNS

-552 SIYPETIVLQARMTI
+552 AIYPEII
-567 GTAVTARLLGSET
+567 GTAVSARLIGSET

-618 WGFFPSVSAS
+618 WGFFPSISGS
-628 WVLSNETFFKN
+628 WVLSNEKFFKN
-639 WKQKVLSNV
+639 WNQKVLSNV

-664 EYSYLLTYI
+664 EYAYLLTFM
-673 ESTREGYNIGGNYRP
+673 ESTREGYNIGGIYRP
-688 GIIMSTGNYPNPELT
+688 GIVMNTGNYPNPALT
-703 WGKSHDYNIAADLG
+703 WGKSHDYNIATDLG
-717 FWDNRFGLTFEH
+717 FWDNRFGLTFEY
-729 YWRYETDK
+729 YWRFETDK

-748 STGVD
+748 STGVE

-767 GWDLTLTHRNTVG
+767 GWDLTLTHRNTIG

-789 LAKSQDKYLDFGDE
+789 LAKSDDKYLDFGDE
-803 SSVTPNLRRV
+803 SSVYPNLRRV
-813 GRSSMVWSM
+813 GRSSMVWAM

-835 DNWPLDQD
+835 DAYMPNMSESDK
-843 GQGNAT
+843 AA
-849 LAPGDIKYKDQDGNH
+849 LAPGDIKYKDQNNDGK
-864 VLDTKDLVYV
+864 LTTEDMIYV
-874 KNSSNPDFNF
+874 KNSSNPDFNL
-884 SLRLG
+884 SIRLG
-889 ASYKGFFVN
+889 VNYKGFFIN
-898 VMFQGATGYQ
+898 AMFQGATGYQ

-917 NSGSLQRFQKY
+917 NSGSLQRFQEY
-928 HLTDTWTP
+928 HLTDCWTP
-936 DNPGA
+936 DNPNA
-941 SLPRIKFATANDN
+941 TLPRIKFATANDN

-962 VRDCDFLRLKSLSL
+962 IRDCDFLRLKSLSI
-976 GYALQPAVLKKLKLT
+976 GYAFQPTLLKKMKLN
-991 SASIALQGSNLVTW
+991 SASIALQGSNLLTW
-1005 SSLSD
+1005 SSISD

>member
-1 MGKRITALFIGALC
+1 MKHKSIYTLITAALIC
-15 LAGGLAAQTPQPIL
+15 GNIDAQNALPML

-46 KWKNAQGGAVTD
+46 RWKNDKAAAVTD
-58 LDGNFSI
+58 LDGNFTI
-65 PETGTELVISFLGY
+65 PESGTELVVSFLGY
-79 KTQTIKIKPGQK
+79 KTQYVKVKPGQK
-91 NLVITLEDDAQDLDE
+91 DLVIRLEDDAQELDE
-106 LVVVGYG
+106 LVVIGYG
-113 TQKKAS
+113 TQKKSS

-128 SEDLLSL
+128 SEDLLSM

-181 DGVPRFGTTT
+181 DGVPRFGTNT

-235 RASGN
+235 RAAGN

-250 MNIQQATQLPDFLDA
+250 MNIQQATQLPEFLDA
-265 YEYAKLY
+265 YNYALLY
-272 NRAVENTPGTANAA
+272 NKAVENTPGTTNTA
-286 YTPEQLEMIRTHSNP
+286 YTPEQLEQIRTHSNP
-301 NVYGDENL
+301 NLYGDEDL
-309 LDYLDNVGY
+309 LDYLDNIGY

-325 ANGGNQYVKYY
+325 ANGGNQFLKYY
-336 ISGGYTHSKGL
+336 ISGGYTHSQGL
-347 YSEVNRDRFNYSA
+347 YSGVNRDRFNYSA

-376 TGSRSNSKNSSYTT
+376 MGARTDSKNSSYTT
-390 IDNAY
+390 IDAAY
-395 NSSPLQ
+395 NFSPLQ
-401 VLRFDNGYLASVDGS
+401 VLRFSNGYMASIDGS

-430 DTGKMNTI
+430 DTGRMNTI
-438 TANLRWELPWVKGL
+438 TANLKWELPWVKGL
-452 SVYARATFDNNTR
+452 SMYARATFDNNNR
-465 IEKTFDKP
+465 MEKTFSKP

-479 DQQTGQFDTDPN
+479 DAQTGDYAIDPN

-496 AKVSIEQIDR
+496 AKVTVEQTDR
-506 FVDNQLYEAGINYN
+506 FVNNQLYEAGINYN
-520 RTFAA
+520 RTFNS

-552 SIYPETIVLQARMTI
+552 AIYPEII
-567 GTAVTARLLGSET
+567 GTAVSARLIGSEA

-599 FVEASFRVDGSTYF
+599 FIEASFRVDGSTYF

-618 WGFFPSVSAS
+618 WGFFPSVSGS
-628 WVLSNETFFKN
+628 WVLSNEKFFKEWN
-639 WKQKVLSNV
+639 QKVLSNV

-664 EYSYLLTYI
+664 EYAYLLTFM
-673 ESTREGYNIGGNYRP
+673 ESTREGYNIGGIYRP
-688 GIIMSTGNYPNPELT
+688 GIIMNTGNYPNPELT
-703 WGKSHDYNIAADLG
+703 WGKSHDYNIATDLG
-717 FWDNRFGLTFEH
+717 FWDNRFGLTFEY
-729 YWRYETDK
+729 YWRFETDK

-748 STGVD
+748 STGVS

-767 GWDLTLTHRNTVG
+767 GWDLTLTHRNTIG

-789 LAKSQDKYLDFGDE
+789 LAKSDNKYLDFGDE
-803 SSVTPNLRRV
+803 SSVSPNLRRV
-813 GRSSMVWSM
+813 GRSSMVWAM

-835 DNWPLDQD
+835 DAYMPNMSEADK
-843 GQGNAT
+843 AA
-849 LAPGDIKYKDQDGNH
+849 LAPGDIKYKDQNNDGK
-864 VLDTKDLVYV
+864 LTTEDMIYV

-884 SLRLG
+884 SIRLG
-889 ASYKGFFVN
+889 ASYKGFFIN
-898 VMFQGATGYQ
+898 AMFQGATGYQ

-917 NSGSLQRFQKY
+917 NSGSLQRFQEY
-928 HLTDTWTP
+928 HLTDCWSS
-936 DNPGA
+936 DNPNA
-941 SLPRIKFATANDN
+941 TLPRIKFATANDN

-962 VRDCDFLRLKSLSL
+962 IRDCDFLRLKSLSI
-976 GYALQPAVLKKLKLT
+976 GYAFQPALLKKIKLN
-991 SASIALQGSNLVTW
+991 SASIALQGSNLLTW
-1005 SSLSD
+1005 SSISD

>member
-207 SISILKDAAAAAV
+207 SISILKDAAAV

-347 YSEVNRDRFNYSA
+347 YSGVNRDRFNYSA

-552 SIYPETIVLQARMTI
+552 SIYPETI

>member
-91 NLVITLEDDAQDLDE
+91 NLVVTLEDDAQDLDE

-347 YSEVNRDRFNYSA
+347 YSGVNRDRFNYSA

-438 TANLRWELPWVKGL
+438 TANLHWELPWVKGL

-552 SIYPETIVLQARMTI
+552 SI
-567 GTAVTARLLGSET
+567 
-580 YNQRASL
+580 
-587 IGRLNYGYDYRY
+587 
-599 FVEASFRVDGSTYF
+599 
-613 HPDHR
+613 
-618 WGFFPSVSAS
+618 
-628 WVLSNETFFKN
+628 
-639 WKQKVLSNV
+639 
-648 KFRASTGLLG
+648 
-658 DDGLVG
+658 
-664 EYSYLLTYI
+664 
-673 ESTREGYNIGGNYRP
+673 
-688 GIIMSTGNYPNPELT
+688 
-703 WGKSHDYNIAADLG
+703 
-717 FWDNRFGLTFEH
+717 
-729 YWRYETDK
+729 
-737 ITAAPSYLYPP
+737 
-748 STGVD
+748 
-753 GNVPNMNFSKLKAW
+753 
-767 GWDLTLTHRNTVG
+767 
-780 KVKYNVDLT
+780 
-789 LAKSQDKYLDFGDE
+789 
-803 SSVTPNLRRV
+803 
-813 GRSSMVWSM
+813 
-822 YEAEGLFQSQEEI
+822 
-835 DNWPLDQD
+835 
-843 GQGNAT
+843 
-849 LAPGDIKYKDQDGNH
+849 
-864 VLDTKDLVYV
+864 
-874 KNSSNPDFNF
+874 
-884 SLRLG
+884 
-889 ASYKGFFVN
+889 
-898 VMFQGATGYQ
+898 
-908 QNIKELYTT
+908 
-917 NSGSLQRFQKY
+917 
-928 HLTDTWTP
+928 
-936 DNPGA
+936 
-941 SLPRIKFATANDN
+941 
-954 NRKESTFW
+954 
-962 VRDCDFLRLKSLSL
+962 
-976 GYALQPAVLKKLKLT
+976 
-991 SASIALQGSNLVTW
+991 
-1005 SSLSD
+1005 
-1010 LGMDPESLRG
+1010 
-1020 YPIQRSYGITLNLG
+1020 
-1034 F
+1034 

>member
-1 MGKRITALFIGALC
+1 MKHKSIYTLITAALIC
-15 LAGGLAAQTPQPIL
+15 GNIDAQNALPML

-46 KWKNAQGGAVTD
+46 RWKNDKAAAVTD
-58 LDGNFSI
+58 LDGNFTI
-65 PETGTELVISFLGY
+65 PESGTELVVSFLGY
-79 KTQTIKIKPGQK
+79 KTQYVKVKPGQK
-91 NLVITLEDDAQDLDE
+91 DLVIRLEDDAQELDE
-106 LVVVGYG
+106 LVVIGYG
-113 TQKKAS
+113 TQKKSS

-128 SEDLLSL
+128 SEDLLSM

-181 DGVPRFGTTT
+181 DGVPRFGTNT

-235 RASGN
+235 RAAGN

-250 MNIQQATQLPDFLDA
+250 MNIQQATQLPEFLDA
-265 YEYAKLY
+265 YNYALLY
-272 NRAVENTPGTANAA
+272 NKAVENTPGTTNTA
-286 YTPEQLEMIRTHSNP
+286 YTPEQLEQIRTHANP
-301 NVYGDENL
+301 NLYGDEDL
-309 LDYLDNVGY
+309 LDYLDNIGY

-325 ANGGNQYVKYY
+325 ANGGNQFLKYY
-336 ISGGYTHSKGL
+336 ISGGYTHSQGL
-347 YSEVNRDRFNYSA
+347 YSGVNRDRFNYSA

-376 TGSRSNSKNSSYTT
+376 MGARTDSKNSSYTT
-390 IDNAY
+390 IDAAY
-395 NSSPLQ
+395 NFSPLQ
-401 VLRFDNGYLASVDGS
+401 VLRFSNGYMASIDGS

-430 DTGKMNTI
+430 DTGRMNTI
-438 TANLRWELPWVKGL
+438 TANLKWELPWVKGL
-452 SVYARATFDNNTR
+452 SMYARATFDNNNR
-465 IEKTFDKP
+465 MEKTFSKP

-479 DQQTGQFDTDPN
+479 DAQTGDYAIDPN

-496 AKVSIEQIDR
+496 AKVTVEQTDR
-506 FVDNQLYEAGINYN
+506 FVNNQLYEAGINYN
-520 RTFAA
+520 RTFNS

-552 SIYPETIVLQARMTI
+552 AIYPEII
-567 GTAVTARLLGSET
+567 GTAVSARLIGSEA

-599 FVEASFRVDGSTYF
+599 FIEASFRVDGSTYF

-618 WGFFPSVSAS
+618 WGFFPSVSGS
-628 WVLSNETFFKN
+628 WVLSNEKFFKEWN
-639 WKQKVLSNV
+639 QKVLSNV

-664 EYSYLLTYI
+664 EYAYLLTFM
-673 ESTREGYNIGGNYRP
+673 ESTREGYNIGGIYRP
-688 GIIMSTGNYPNPELT
+688 GIIMNTGNYPNPELT
-703 WGKSHDYNIAADLG
+703 WGKSHDYNIATDLG
-717 FWDNRFGLTFEH
+717 FWDNRFGLTFEY
-729 YWRYETDK
+729 YWRFETDK

-748 STGVD
+748 STGVS

-767 GWDLTLTHRNTVG
+767 GWDLTLTHRNTIG

-789 LAKSQDKYLDFGDE
+789 LAKSDDKYLDFGDE
-803 SSVTPNLRRV
+803 SSVSPNLRRV
-813 GRSSMVWSM
+813 GRSSMVWAM

-835 DNWPLDQD
+835 DAYMPNMSEADK
-843 GQGNAT
+843 AA
-849 LAPGDIKYKDQDGNH
+849 LAPGDIKYKDQNNDGK
-864 VLDTKDLVYV
+864 LTTEDMIYV

-884 SLRLG
+884 SIRLG
-889 ASYKGFFVN
+889 ASYKGFFIN
-898 VMFQGATGYQ
+898 AMFQGATGYQ

-917 NSGSLQRFQKY
+917 NSGSLQRFQEY
-928 HLTDTWTP
+928 HLTDCWSS
-936 DNPGA
+936 DNPNA
-941 SLPRIKFATANDN
+941 TLPRIKFATANDN

-962 VRDCDFLRLKSLSL
+962 IRDCDFLRLKSLSI
-976 GYALQPAVLKKLKLT
+976 GYAFQPALLKKIKLN
-991 SASIALQGSNLVTW
+991 SASIALQGSNLLTW
-1005 SSLSD
+1005 SSISD